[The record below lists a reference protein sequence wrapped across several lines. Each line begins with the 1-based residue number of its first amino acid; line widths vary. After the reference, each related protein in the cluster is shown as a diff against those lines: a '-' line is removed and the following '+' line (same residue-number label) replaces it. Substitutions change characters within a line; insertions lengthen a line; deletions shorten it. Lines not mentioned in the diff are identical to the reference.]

1 MQALEGIK
9 IIDFSKWLP
18 GQYCGMVLGDFGA
31 DVIKVEDVKGDV
43 TRGFTPAKEP
53 GMSYWH
59 LMLNRNKRGITVNLK
74 TPAGR
79 EVLLRL
85 LKDADVFLEG
95 FRPGYLKMLG
105 LDYESVSK
113 INPRLIYCSITGFGP
128 EGKYKHMPSHDLNVI
143 GLAGVAAPEDG
154 TDISVPSVQVAALG
168 GSLNA
173 ISGILMAL
181 YARERTGKG
190 QLVNVDLYSSAINAE
205 ITAISSVI
213 GCRETGMPSFG
224 RTASHYYS
232 VYKTKDGRYLSI
244 GTIEPK
250 FWQKCCRL
258 IDLPELESRQFDF
271 ANSAEIKEKLAAAF
285 AGKTQA
291 EWLEL
296 IGKDEFCVTPIR
308 TLQEALDSSL
318 TTEQSQMLVTKK
330 EDFGNYTYVKSAAK
344 LSDTPHYPQT
354 RALFGR
360 AYAGSAGKRGLYQ
373 RRNCCHARKRGDING
388 IKKHF

>member
-85 LKDADVFLEG
+85 LKEADVFLEG

-232 VYKTKDGRYLSI
+232 VYKTKDSRYLSI

-250 FWQKCCRL
+250 FWQKMCRL

-271 ANSAEIKEKLAAAF
+271 AHSAEIKEKLAVAF

-330 EDFGNYTYVKSAAK
+330 EDFGDYTYVKSAAK
-344 LSDTPHYPQT
+344 LSDTPGT
-354 RALFGR
+354 IRKRAPYLGEHTQEVLE
-360 AYAGSAGKRGLYQ
+360 SAGYTKEEIAAMHEKGE
-373 RRNCCHARKRGDING
+373 I
-388 IKKHF
+388 

>member
-85 LKDADVFLEG
+85 LKEADVFLEG
-95 FRPGYLKMLG
+95 FRPGYLKMLE

-250 FWQKCCRL
+250 FWQKMCRL

-271 ANSAEIKEKLAAAF
+271 AHSAEIKAKLAAAF

-344 LSDTPHYPQT
+344 LSDTPGAIRK
-354 RALFGR
+354 RAPYLGEHTQEVLE
-360 AYAGSAGKRGLYQ
+360 SAGYTKEEIAAMHEKGE
-373 RRNCCHARKRGDING
+373 I
-388 IKKHF
+388 

>member
-250 FWQKCCRL
+250 FWQKMCRL

-330 EDFGNYTYVKSAAK
+330 EDFGDYTYVKSAAK
-344 LSDTPHYPQT
+344 LSDTPGT
-354 RALFGR
+354 IRKRAPYLGEHTQEVLE
-360 AYAGSAGKRGLYQ
+360 SAGYTKEEIAAMHEKGE
-373 RRNCCHARKRGDING
+373 I
-388 IKKHF
+388 

>member
-85 LKDADVFLEG
+85 LKEADVFLEG

-105 LDYESVSK
+105 LDYESVNK

-250 FWQKCCRL
+250 FWQKMCRL

-271 ANSAEIKEKLAAAF
+271 AHSAEIKEKLAAAF

-318 TTEQSQMLVTKK
+318 TTEQSQMIVTKK

-344 LSDTPHYPQT
+344 LSDTPGT
-354 RALFGR
+354 ISKRAPYLGEHTQEVLEG
-360 AYAGSAGKRGLYQ
+360 AGYTKEEIAAMHEKGE
-373 RRNCCHARKRGDING
+373 I
-388 IKKHF
+388 

>member
-85 LKDADVFLEG
+85 LKEADVFLEG

-250 FWQKCCRL
+250 FWQKMCKL

-271 ANSAEIKEKLAAAF
+271 AHSAEIKEKLAAAF

-308 TLQEALDSSL
+308 TLQEALDSRL

-344 LSDTPHYPQT
+344 LSDTPGT
-354 RALFGR
+354 IRKRAPYLGEHTQEVLE
-360 AYAGSAGKRGLYQ
+360 SAGYTKEEIAAMHEKGE
-373 RRNCCHARKRGDING
+373 I
-388 IKKHF
+388 

>member
-85 LKDADVFLEG
+85 LKEADVFLEG

-105 LDYESVSK
+105 LDYETVSK
-113 INPRLIYCSITGFGP
+113 INPRLICCSITGFGP
-128 EGKYKHMPSHDLNVI
+128 DGKYKHMPSHDLNVI

-181 YARERTGKG
+181 YARERSGKG

-250 FWQKCCRL
+250 FWQKMCRL

-271 ANSAEIKEKLAAAF
+271 AHSAEIKAKLAAAF

-308 TLQEALDSSL
+308 TLQEALDSCL

-330 EDFGNYTYVKSAAK
+330 EDFGDYTYVKSAAK
-344 LSDTPHYPQT
+344 LSDTPGT
-354 RALFGR
+354 IRKRAPYLGEHTQEVLE
-360 AYAGSAGKRGLYQ
+360 SAGYTKEEIAAMHEKGE
-373 RRNCCHARKRGDING
+373 I
-388 IKKHF
+388 

>member
-85 LKDADVFLEG
+85 LKEADVFLEG

-250 FWQKCCRL
+250 FWQKMCRL

-271 ANSAEIKEKLAAAF
+271 AHSAEIKEKLAAAF

-296 IGKDEFCVTPIR
+296 IGKDEFCVTPIC

-344 LSDTPHYPQT
+344 LSDTPGT
-354 RALFGR
+354 IRKRAPYLGEHTQEVLE
-360 AYAGSAGKRGLYQ
+360 SAGYTKEEIAAMHEKGE
-373 RRNCCHARKRGDING
+373 I
-388 IKKHF
+388 

>member
-85 LKDADVFLEG
+85 LKEADVFLEG

-205 ITAISSVI
+205 ITTISSVI

-232 VYKTKDGRYLSI
+232 VYKTKDGRYLSL

-250 FWQKCCRL
+250 FWQKMCRL
-258 IDLPELESRQFDF
+258 INLPELESRQFDF
-271 ANSAEIKEKLAAAF
+271 AHSAEIKAKLAAAF

-308 TLQEALDSSL
+308 TLQDALDSSL

-344 LSDTPHYPQT
+344 LSDTPGT
-354 RALFGR
+354 IRKRAPYLGEHTQEVLE
-360 AYAGSAGKRGLYQ
+360 SAGYTKEEIAAMHEKGE
-373 RRNCCHARKRGDING
+373 I
-388 IKKHF
+388 

>member
-85 LKDADVFLEG
+85 LKEADVFLEG

-250 FWQKCCRL
+250 FWQKMCRL

-308 TLQEALDSSL
+308 TLQEALDSRL

-344 LSDTPHYPQT
+344 LSDTPGT
-354 RALFGR
+354 IRKRAPYLGEHTQEVLE
-360 AYAGSAGKRGLYQ
+360 SAGYTKEEIAAMHEKGE
-373 RRNCCHARKRGDING
+373 I
-388 IKKHF
+388 

>member
-85 LKDADVFLEG
+85 LKEADVFLEG

-250 FWQKCCRL
+250 FWQKMCRL

-330 EDFGNYTYVKSAAK
+330 EDFGDYTYVKSAAK
-344 LSDTPHYPQT
+344 LSDTPGT
-354 RALFGR
+354 IRKRAPYLGEHTQEVLE
-360 AYAGSAGKRGLYQ
+360 SAGYTKEEIAAMHEKGE
-373 RRNCCHARKRGDING
+373 I
-388 IKKHF
+388 

>member
-85 LKDADVFLEG
+85 LKEADVFLEG

-250 FWQKCCRL
+250 FWQKMCRL

-344 LSDTPHYPQT
+344 LSDTPGT
-354 RALFGR
+354 I
-360 AYAGSAGKRGLYQ
+360 
-373 RRNCCHARKRGDING
+373 RKRAPYLGEHTQEVLESVGYTKEEIAAMHEKG
-388 IKKHF
+388 EI

>member
-85 LKDADVFLEG
+85 LKEADIFLEG

-250 FWQKCCRL
+250 FWQKMCRL

-271 ANSAEIKEKLAAAF
+271 AHSAEIKEKLSAAF

-344 LSDTPHYPQT
+344 LSDTPGT
-354 RALFGR
+354 IRKRAPYLGEHTQEVLE
-360 AYAGSAGKRGLYQ
+360 SAGYTKEEIAAMHEKGE
-373 RRNCCHARKRGDING
+373 I
-388 IKKHF
+388 

>member
-74 TPAGR
+74 TSAGR

-85 LKDADVFLEG
+85 LKEADVFLEG

-250 FWQKCCRL
+250 FWQKMCKL

-271 ANSAEIKEKLAAAF
+271 AHSAEIKEKLAAAF

-318 TTEQSQMLVTKK
+318 TTEQSQMLVTQK

-344 LSDTPHYPQT
+344 LSDTPGT
-354 RALFGR
+354 IRKRAPYLGEHTQEVLE
-360 AYAGSAGKRGLYQ
+360 SAGYTKEEIAAMHEKGE
-373 RRNCCHARKRGDING
+373 I
-388 IKKHF
+388 

>member
-232 VYKTKDGRYLSI
+232 VYKTKDGCYLSI

-250 FWQKCCRL
+250 FWQKMCRL

-271 ANSAEIKEKLAAAF
+271 AHSAEIKAKLAAAF

-344 LSDTPHYPQT
+344 LSDTPGT
-354 RALFGR
+354 IRKRAPYLGEHTQEVLE
-360 AYAGSAGKRGLYQ
+360 SAGYTKEEIAAMHEKGE
-373 RRNCCHARKRGDING
+373 I
-388 IKKHF
+388 

>member
-1 MQALEGIK
+1 MQVLEGIK

-85 LKDADVFLEG
+85 LKEADVFLEG

-250 FWQKCCRL
+250 FWQKMCRL

-271 ANSAEIKEKLAAAF
+271 AHSAEIKEKLAAAF

-330 EDFGNYTYVKSAAK
+330 EDFGDYTYVKSGAK
-344 LSDTPHYPQT
+344 LSDTPGT
-354 RALFGR
+354 IRKRAPYLGEHTQEVLE
-360 AYAGSAGKRGLYQ
+360 SAGYTKEEIAAMHEKGE
-373 RRNCCHARKRGDING
+373 I
-388 IKKHF
+388 

>member
-85 LKDADVFLEG
+85 LKEADVFLEG

-105 LDYESVSK
+105 LAYESISK

-250 FWQKCCRL
+250 FWQKMCRL

-271 ANSAEIKEKLAAAF
+271 AHSAEIKKKLAVAF

-344 LSDTPHYPQT
+344 LSDTPGT
-354 RALFGR
+354 IRKRAPYLGEHTQEVLE
-360 AYAGSAGKRGLYQ
+360 SAGYTKEEIAAMHEKGE
-373 RRNCCHARKRGDING
+373 I
-388 IKKHF
+388 

>member
-85 LKDADVFLEG
+85 LKEADVFLEG

-250 FWQKCCRL
+250 FWQKMCRL
-258 IDLPELESRQFDF
+258 IDLPEFESRQFDF
-271 ANSAEIKEKLAAAF
+271 AHSAEIKEKLAAAF

-344 LSDTPHYPQT
+344 LSDTPGTIRT
-354 RALFGR
+354 RAPYLGEHTQEVLE
-360 AYAGSAGKRGLYQ
+360 SAGYTKEEIAAMHEKGE
-373 RRNCCHARKRGDING
+373 I
-388 IKKHF
+388 

>member
-250 FWQKCCRL
+250 FWQKMCRL

-296 IGKDEFCVTPIR
+296 IGKDEFCLTPIR

-344 LSDTPHYPQT
+344 LSDTPGT
-354 RALFGR
+354 IRKRAPYLGEHTQEVLE
-360 AYAGSAGKRGLYQ
+360 SAGYTKEEIAAMHEKGE
-373 RRNCCHARKRGDING
+373 I
-388 IKKHF
+388 

>member
-232 VYKTKDGRYLSI
+232 VYKTKDCRYLSI

-250 FWQKCCRL
+250 FWQKMCRL

-271 ANSAEIKEKLAAAF
+271 AHSAEIKEKLAAAF

-344 LSDTPHYPQT
+344 LSDTPGT
-354 RALFGR
+354 IRKRAPYLGEHTQEVLE
-360 AYAGSAGKRGLYQ
+360 SAGYTKEEIAAMHEKGE
-373 RRNCCHARKRGDING
+373 I
-388 IKKHF
+388 

>member
-18 GQYCGMVLGDFGA
+18 GQYCGMVLSDFGA

-85 LKDADVFLEG
+85 LKEADVFLEG

-250 FWQKCCRL
+250 FWQKMCRL

-271 ANSAEIKEKLAAAF
+271 AHSAEIKAKLAAAF

-344 LSDTPHYPQT
+344 LSDTPGT
-354 RALFGR
+354 IRKRAPYLGEHTQEVLE
-360 AYAGSAGKRGLYQ
+360 SAGYTKEEIAAMHEKGE
-373 RRNCCHARKRGDING
+373 I
-388 IKKHF
+388 

>member
-250 FWQKCCRL
+250 FWQKMCRL
-258 IDLPELESRQFDF
+258 IDLPELENRQFDF

-344 LSDTPHYPQT
+344 LSDTPGT
-354 RALFGR
+354 IRKRAPYLGEHTQEVLE
-360 AYAGSAGKRGLYQ
+360 SAGYTKEEIAAMHEKGE
-373 RRNCCHARKRGDING
+373 I
-388 IKKHF
+388 

>member
-85 LKDADVFLEG
+85 LKEADVFLEG

-250 FWQKCCRL
+250 FWQKMCRL

-271 ANSAEIKEKLAAAF
+271 AHSAEIKEKLAAAF
-285 AGKTQA
+285 AGKTQD

-344 LSDTPHYPQT
+344 LSDTPGTIRT
-354 RALFGR
+354 RAPYLGEHTQEVLE
-360 AYAGSAGKRGLYQ
+360 SAGYTKEEIAAMHEKGE
-373 RRNCCHARKRGDING
+373 I
-388 IKKHF
+388 

>member
-85 LKDADVFLEG
+85 LKEADVFLEG

-113 INPRLIYCSITGFGP
+113 INPQLIYCSITGFGP

-181 YARERTGKG
+181 YARERTSKG

-250 FWQKCCRL
+250 FWQKMCRL

-271 ANSAEIKEKLAAAF
+271 AHSAEIKEKLAAAF

-344 LSDTPHYPQT
+344 LSDTPGTIRT
-354 RALFGR
+354 RAPYLGEHTQEVLE
-360 AYAGSAGKRGLYQ
+360 SAGYTKEEIAAMHEKGE
-373 RRNCCHARKRGDING
+373 I
-388 IKKHF
+388 

>member
-85 LKDADVFLEG
+85 LKEADVFLEG

-154 TDISVPSVQVAALG
+154 MDISVPSVQVAALG

-250 FWQKCCRL
+250 FWQKMCRL

-271 ANSAEIKEKLAAAF
+271 AHSAEIKAKLAAAF

-330 EDFGNYTYVKSAAK
+330 EDFGDYTYVKSAAK
-344 LSDTPHYPQT
+344 LSDTPGIIRK
-354 RALFGR
+354 RAPYLGEHTQEVLE
-360 AYAGSAGKRGLYQ
+360 SAGYTKEEIAAMHEKGE
-373 RRNCCHARKRGDING
+373 I
-388 IKKHF
+388 

>member
-85 LKDADVFLEG
+85 LKEADVFLEG

-105 LDYESVSK
+105 LDYESVNK

-128 EGKYKHMPSHDLNVI
+128 EGKYKHIPSHDLNVI

-250 FWQKCCRL
+250 FWQKMCRL

-271 ANSAEIKEKLAAAF
+271 AHSAEIKEKLAAAF

-344 LSDTPHYPQT
+344 LSDTPGT
-354 RALFGR
+354 IRKRAPYLGEHTQEVLE
-360 AYAGSAGKRGLYQ
+360 SAGYTKEEIAAMHEKGE
-373 RRNCCHARKRGDING
+373 I
-388 IKKHF
+388 

>member
-85 LKDADVFLEG
+85 LKEADVFLEG

-128 EGKYKHMPSHDLNVI
+128 EGRYKHMPSHDLNVI

-250 FWQKCCRL
+250 FWQKMCRL

-271 ANSAEIKEKLAAAF
+271 AHSAEIKEKLAAAF
-285 AGKTQA
+285 AGKPQA

-308 TLQEALDSSL
+308 TLQEALESRL

-344 LSDTPHYPQT
+344 LSDTPGT
-354 RALFGR
+354 IRKRAPYLGEHTQEVLE
-360 AYAGSAGKRGLYQ
+360 SAGYTKEEIAAMHEKGE
-373 RRNCCHARKRGDING
+373 I
-388 IKKHF
+388 

>member
-85 LKDADVFLEG
+85 LKEADVFLEG

-250 FWQKCCRL
+250 FWQKMCRL
-258 IDLPELESRQFDF
+258 IDLPALENRQFDF
-271 ANSAEIKEKLAAAF
+271 AHSAEIKEKLAAAF

-318 TTEQSQMLVTKK
+318 TTEQSQMIVTKK

-344 LSDTPHYPQT
+344 LSDTPGT
-354 RALFGR
+354 IRKRAPYLGEHTQEVLE
-360 AYAGSAGKRGLYQ
+360 SAGYTKEEIAAMHEKGE
-373 RRNCCHARKRGDING
+373 I
-388 IKKHF
+388 

>member
-85 LKDADVFLEG
+85 LKEADVFLEG

-205 ITAISSVI
+205 ITAIGSVI

-250 FWQKCCRL
+250 FWQKMCRL

-344 LSDTPHYPQT
+344 LSDTPGT
-354 RALFGR
+354 IRKRAPYLGEHTQEVLE
-360 AYAGSAGKRGLYQ
+360 SAGYTKEEIAAMHEKGE
-373 RRNCCHARKRGDING
+373 I
-388 IKKHF
+388 

>member
-85 LKDADVFLEG
+85 LKEADVFLEG

-250 FWQKCCRL
+250 FWQKMCRL

-271 ANSAEIKEKLAAAF
+271 ANSAEIKKKLAAAF

-296 IGKDEFCVTPIR
+296 IGKDEFCVTPIH

-344 LSDTPHYPQT
+344 LSDTPGT
-354 RALFGR
+354 IRKRAPYLGEHTQEVLE
-360 AYAGSAGKRGLYQ
+360 SAGYTKEEIAAMHEKGE
-373 RRNCCHARKRGDING
+373 I
-388 IKKHF
+388 

>member
-85 LKDADVFLEG
+85 LKEADVFLEG

-181 YARERTGKG
+181 YARERTGQG

-250 FWQKCCRL
+250 FWQKMCRL

-271 ANSAEIKEKLAAAF
+271 AHSAEIKEKLAAAF

-318 TTEQSQMLVTKK
+318 TTEQSQMLVTQK

-344 LSDTPHYPQT
+344 LSDTPGT
-354 RALFGR
+354 I
-360 AYAGSAGKRGLYQ
+360 
-373 RRNCCHARKRGDING
+373 RKRAPYLGEHTQEVLESVGYTKEEIAAMHEKG
-388 IKKHF
+388 EI

>member
-18 GQYCGMVLGDFGA
+18 GQYCGMVLGDFGS

-85 LKDADVFLEG
+85 LKEADVFLEG

-250 FWQKCCRL
+250 FWQKMCRL
-258 IDLPELESRQFDF
+258 IGMPELESRQFDF
-271 ANSAEIKEKLAAAF
+271 AHSAEIKEKLAAAF

-308 TLQEALDSSL
+308 TLQEALDSRL

-344 LSDTPHYPQT
+344 LSDTPGT
-354 RALFGR
+354 IRKRAPYLGEHTQEVLE
-360 AYAGSAGKRGLYQ
+360 SAGYTKEEIAAMHEKGE
-373 RRNCCHARKRGDING
+373 I
-388 IKKHF
+388 

>member
-85 LKDADVFLEG
+85 LKEADVFLEG

-250 FWQKCCRL
+250 FWQKMCRL

-271 ANSAEIKEKLAAAF
+271 AHSAEIKAKLAAAF

-330 EDFGNYTYVKSAAK
+330 EDFGDYTYVKSAAK
-344 LSDTPHYPQT
+344 LSDTPGTIRT
-354 RALFGR
+354 RAPYLGEHTQEVLE
-360 AYAGSAGKRGLYQ
+360 SAGYTKEEIAAMHEKGE
-373 RRNCCHARKRGDING
+373 I
-388 IKKHF
+388 

>member
-85 LKDADVFLEG
+85 LKEADIFLEG

-143 GLAGVAAPEDG
+143 GLAGVVAPEDG

-250 FWQKCCRL
+250 FWQKMCRL

-344 LSDTPHYPQT
+344 LSDTPGT
-354 RALFGR
+354 IRKRAPYLGEHTQEVLE
-360 AYAGSAGKRGLYQ
+360 SAGYTKEEIAAMHEKGE
-373 RRNCCHARKRGDING
+373 I
-388 IKKHF
+388 

>member
-85 LKDADVFLEG
+85 LKEADVFLEG

-232 VYKTKDGRYLSI
+232 VYKTKDGHYLSI

-250 FWQKCCRL
+250 FWQKMCRL

-344 LSDTPHYPQT
+344 LSDTPGT
-354 RALFGR
+354 IRKRAPYLGEHTQEVLE
-360 AYAGSAGKRGLYQ
+360 SAGYTKEEIAAMHEKGE
-373 RRNCCHARKRGDING
+373 I
-388 IKKHF
+388 

>member
-74 TPAGR
+74 TSAGR

-85 LKDADVFLEG
+85 LKEADVFLEG
-95 FRPGYLKMLG
+95 FRSGYLKMLG

-250 FWQKCCRL
+250 FWQKMCRL

-271 ANSAEIKEKLAAAF
+271 AHSAEIKAKLAAVF

-330 EDFGNYTYVKSAAK
+330 EDFGDYTYVKSAAK
-344 LSDTPHYPQT
+344 LSDTPGT
-354 RALFGR
+354 IRKRAPYLGEHTQEVLE
-360 AYAGSAGKRGLYQ
+360 SAGYTKEEIAAMHEKGE
-373 RRNCCHARKRGDING
+373 I
-388 IKKHF
+388 

>member
-85 LKDADVFLEG
+85 LKEADVFLEG

-250 FWQKCCRL
+250 FWQKMCKL

-271 ANSAEIKEKLAAAF
+271 AHSAEIKEKLAAAF
-285 AGKTQA
+285 AGKTQD

-330 EDFGNYTYVKSAAK
+330 EDFGDYTYVKSAAK
-344 LSDTPHYPQT
+344 LSDTPGTIRT
-354 RALFGR
+354 RAPYLGEHTQEVLE
-360 AYAGSAGKRGLYQ
+360 SAGYTKEEIAAMHEKGE
-373 RRNCCHARKRGDING
+373 I
-388 IKKHF
+388 

>member
-85 LKDADVFLEG
+85 LKEADVFLEG

-250 FWQKCCRL
+250 FWQKMCRL

-271 ANSAEIKEKLAAAF
+271 AHSAEIKEKLAAAF
-285 AGKTQA
+285 SGKTQA

-344 LSDTPHYPQT
+344 LSDTPGT
-354 RALFGR
+354 IRKRAPYLGEHTQEVLE
-360 AYAGSAGKRGLYQ
+360 SAGYTKEEIAAMHEKGE
-373 RRNCCHARKRGDING
+373 I
-388 IKKHF
+388 

>member
-31 DVIKVEDVKGDV
+31 NVIKVEDVKGDV

-85 LKDADVFLEG
+85 LKEADVFLEG

-250 FWQKCCRL
+250 FWQKMCRL

-271 ANSAEIKEKLAAAF
+271 AHSAEIKEKLAAAF

-308 TLQEALDSSL
+308 TLQEALDSRL

-344 LSDTPHYPQT
+344 LSDTPGT
-354 RALFGR
+354 IRKRAPYLGEHTQEVLE
-360 AYAGSAGKRGLYQ
+360 SAGYTKEEIAAMHEKGE
-373 RRNCCHARKRGDING
+373 I
-388 IKKHF
+388 

>member
-18 GQYCGMVLGDFGA
+18 GQYCSMVLGDFGA

-59 LMLNRNKRGITVNLK
+59 LMLNRNKRGITINLK

-95 FRPGYLKMLG
+95 FRPGYLKMLR

-181 YARERTGKG
+181 YARECTGKG

-250 FWQKCCRL
+250 FWQKMCRL

-271 ANSAEIKEKLAAAF
+271 AHSAEIKEKLAAAF
-285 AGKTQA
+285 AVKTQA

-344 LSDTPHYPQT
+344 LSDTPGT
-354 RALFGR
+354 IRKRAPYLGEHTQEVLE
-360 AYAGSAGKRGLYQ
+360 SAGYTKEEIAAMHEKGE
-373 RRNCCHARKRGDING
+373 I
-388 IKKHF
+388 

>member
-85 LKDADVFLEG
+85 LKEADVFLEG

-154 TDISVPSVQVAALG
+154 TDTSVPSVQVAALG

-250 FWQKCCRL
+250 FWQKMCRL

-271 ANSAEIKEKLAAAF
+271 AHSAEIKEKLAAAF

-344 LSDTPHYPQT
+344 LSDTPGT
-354 RALFGR
+354 IRKRAPYLGEHTQEVLE
-360 AYAGSAGKRGLYQ
+360 SAGYTKEEIAAMHEKGE
-373 RRNCCHARKRGDING
+373 I
-388 IKKHF
+388 